1 MLKIENAFI
10 RETFTC
16 AIMLAYEY
24 YFNIIFCNKK
34 YAKVRSIY
42 CVNKKTRFVIN
53 YKKIA

>member
-16 AIMLAYEY
+16 AIILAYEY

-34 YAKVRSIY
+34 YAKARSIY
-42 CVNKKTRFVIN
+42 CVNKKHDL
-53 YKKIA
+53 